1 MYYILLRKQG
11 NGDIASTIYGFLTT
25 TDNSGTTTKKSF
37 ATIQE
42 AQAFVQDMVTGGE
55 TSLNSFIVVKGVTVS
70 AALTLA
76 DEVVDS
82 E

>member
-25 TDNSGTTTKKSF
+25 IETGGATVKKSF
-37 ATIQE
+37 ATIEE
-42 AQAFVQDMVTGGE
+42 AQAFVQDMVASGE